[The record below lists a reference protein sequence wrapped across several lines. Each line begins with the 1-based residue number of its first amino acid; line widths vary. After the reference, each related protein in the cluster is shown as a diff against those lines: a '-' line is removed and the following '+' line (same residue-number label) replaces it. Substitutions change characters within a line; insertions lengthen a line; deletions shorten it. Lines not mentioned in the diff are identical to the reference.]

1 MQAATDTLQNLINH
15 AVAHVEKGDKAFEKS
30 EGHYKAAGIYIKQCK
45 DRYKLETSLTW
56 PQFCKGNFGFGDR
69 RADRLIQIGDGRVT
83 LQEMREKS
91 QRDDRK
97 YRAKKKSDSSES
109 DFRCTASAPPKP
121 DDDEGAAPKQSQPT
135 LQMMWDEAQLSERAA
150 VLARM
155 ALSDLLA
162 TLPPALRARFYA
174 TSKAAPSA
182 KTPPEEPFLK
192 ASEVL
197 RRALS
202 LLKNPSETNV
212 NEALVAMNMLNAV
225 LAGADIDDVTI
236 IKKRAKAK
244 RCAA

>member
-1 MQAATDTLQNLINH
+1 MQGATDILQDLIKL
-15 AVAHVEKGDKAFEKS
+15 VVVRVEQGDKATEKA
-30 EGHYKAAGIYIKQCK
+30 EGHYKAAGIHIAQCK
-45 DRYKLETSLTW
+45 ERYKVETDLTW
-56 PQFCKGNFGFGDR
+56 PEFCQQHFGFTSR
-69 RADRLIQIGDGRVT
+69 RADELIEIGDGRTT
-83 LQEMREKS
+83 LGEM
-91 QRDDRK
+91 
-97 YRAKKKSDSSES
+97 RAKKKDSVRKARSKSELRS
-109 DFRCTASAPPKP
+109 SHSRAEP
-121 DDDEGAAPKQSQPT
+121 DDDEGTAPKKASRSQPT

-182 KTPPEEPFLK
+182 KTPPDEPFLR

-236 IKKRAKAK
+236 IRKRAKAK